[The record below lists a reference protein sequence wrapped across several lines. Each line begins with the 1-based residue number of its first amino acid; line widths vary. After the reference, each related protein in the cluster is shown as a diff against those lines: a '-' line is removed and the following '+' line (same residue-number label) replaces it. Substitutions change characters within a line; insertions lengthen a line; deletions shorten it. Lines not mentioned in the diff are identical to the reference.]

1 MSAPVRIA
9 LTMDGSPAPAPSM
22 MSRLPRRLALP
33 VADLEAL
40 AARAGTP
47 LPWHGD
53 AAALP
58 CRLARALGDDRPAG
72 PAAAPDAGVLDT
84 LGLLTPAGAPVAEL
98 AAALAV
104 FATPEVAVRLDLGV
118 RRPEAPRGVAR
129 FTGWHHHRAGRVT
142 ALSTCGGPEVEL
154 AWFADDHW
162 PRELEHLVTVPAD
175 HGPAPDTDLTL
186 PFELLL
192 GSAAAVR
199 QQRPPVLAELLARHP
214 MSGPDRTPLRATA
227 AAEQVRLLHT
237 VERGRLRVTVVGRGE
252 GARTLGLV
260 TWVLYAD
267 GWRALVPATAD
278 GVAVVHVVSTDP
290 GALGATVARLVA
302 GARPCATRP

>member
-1 MSAPVRIA
+1 MQVFFGTVNRSAPVRKGGEVVRVDWDTKKVVA
-9 LTMDGSPAPAPSM
+9 SVPVFPDNPS
-22 MSRLPRRLALP
+22 LDHDPNPRGNTRGCRGLALVGGELYASTYHTVSVYDLDLRP
-33 VADLEAL
+33 VRDVSHGLMVGLHEVEAVGADRLWVTSTAL
-40 AARAGTP
+40 
-47 LPWHGD
+47 D
-53 AAALP
+53 AALEYDMTTGAL
-58 CRLARALGDDRPAG
+58 
-72 PAAAPDAGVLDT
+72 
-84 LGLLTPAGAPVAEL
+84 
-98 AAALAV
+98 
-104 FATPEVAVRLDLGV
+104 
-118 RRPEAPRGVAR
+118 
-129 FTGWHHHRAGRVT
+129 HR
-142 ALSTCGGPEVEL
+142 S
-154 AWFADDHW
+154 HW
-162 PRELEHLVTVPAD
+162 PRELEHLVTVPAG
-175 HGPAPDTDLTL
+175 HGPAPDTELTL

-199 QQRPPVLAELLARHP
+199 EHRPPVLAELLARHP

-290 GALGATVARLVA
+290 GALGAAVARLVI
-302 GARPCATRP
+302 GAQASATRP